1 MNNELSNVVELGIK
15 NQAEV
20 KSVLEKLMTVARPDT
35 VYSQPVTAGDY
46 TVITAC
52 EVSVGAGL
60 GYGLG
65 GGTDGQ
71 PPNKQTTSEAG
82 VAADE
87 SLSGGAGGAGGGG
100 GGAMGRPVAV
110 ISIGP
115 NGVQITP
122 VVDVVK
128 LGLAF
133 ITALGG
139 LLLALSKMRRAG
151 R

>member
-1 MNNELSNVVELGIK
+1 MNNHWNNIVELGLK

-20 KSVLEKLMTVARPDT
+20 NSVLEKLMTVARPDT
-35 VYSQPVTAGDY
+35 VYSQPVTAGDH
-46 TVITAC
+46 TVIMAC

-65 GGTDGQ
+65 GGTDSQ
-71 PPNKQTTSEAG
+71 PASENP
-82 VAADE
+82 
-87 SLSGGAGGAGGGG
+87 SGGAGGGGAGG

-110 ISIGP
+110 INIGP
-115 NGVQITP
+115 DGVQITP

-133 ITALGG
+133 ITVLGG
-139 LLLALSKMRRAG
+139 ILLALSKMRRVG

>member
-1 MNNELSNVVELGIK
+1 MDNSLSNIVELGIK
-15 NQAEV
+15 SQAEV
-20 KSVLEKLMTVARPDT
+20 TGLLEKLMTVARPDT
-35 VYSQPVTAGDY
+35 VYSQPVTVGDY

-65 GGTDGQ
+65 GGTDEQ
-71 PPNKQTTSEAG
+71 S
-82 VAADE
+82 ADE
-87 SLSGGAGGAGGGG
+87 SPSEGAGSGGAGG

-110 ISIGP
+110 ISVGP
-115 NGVQITP
+115 DGVQVTP
-122 VVDVVK
+122 VVDAVK

-139 LLLALSKMRRAG
+139 LFLALSKMRRVG